1 MQAGFSALDIV
12 FLILLAVFIVSRFM
26 GNQLPK
32 DDKKSKKVVKFP
44 EDVIKE
50 VEKVQKEQKKKVSL
64 KHLEGLSGVKL
75 IEQADK
81 DFKKKEF
88 LSGAELAY
96 QMYYDAINDKDED
109 TLEGMVAPRHFDE
122 IMESVETL
130 ESENKKRFVLI
141 EEIENVEIV
150 EAKLHGR
157 TAIIDVKYVAQQT
170 DVIESEDLNEDD
182 VEKAPS
188 EVVSIWTW
196 ARSIDSEDL
205 NWELERITLLS

>member
-96 QMYYDAINDKDED
+96 QMYYDAINDKDEE

-170 DVIESEDLNEDD
+170 DVIESEDLSEDD
-182 VEKAPS
+182 VAKAPS

>member
-170 DVIESEDLNEDD
+170 DVIESEDLSEDD

>member
-96 QMYYDAINDKDED
+96 QMYYDAINDKDEE

-150 EAKLHGR
+150 ESKLHGR

-170 DVIESEDLNEDD
+170 DVIESEDLSEDD
-182 VEKAPS
+182 VAKAPS

>member
-130 ESENKKRFVLI
+130 ESENKKRIVLI

-170 DVIESEDLNEDD
+170 DVIESEDLSEDD

>member
-32 DDKKSKKVVKFP
+32 DDKKSKKVLKFP

-141 EEIENVEIV
+141 EKIENVEIV

-170 DVIESEDLNEDD
+170 DVIESEDLSEDD

>member
-96 QMYYDAINDKDED
+96 QMYYDAINDKDEE

-170 DVIESEDLNEDD
+170 DVIESEDLSEDD